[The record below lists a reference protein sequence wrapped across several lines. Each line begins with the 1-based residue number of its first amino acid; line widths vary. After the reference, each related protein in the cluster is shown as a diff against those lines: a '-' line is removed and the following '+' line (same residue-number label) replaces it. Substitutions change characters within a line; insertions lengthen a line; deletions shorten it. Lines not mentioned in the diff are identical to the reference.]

1 MAEKR
6 LGMSDQERQK
16 ESGDEW
22 IRLPKPRERCL
33 TTGLSRTSL
42 VELLDERDPQTGN
55 LLILQLV
62 KKRSGKQRG
71 IRMINKASLLAFLKT
86 NGERQGRLQFSPD
99 VPNPKDLSVEE
110 VCADYETFLQFA
122 DPDAMQA
129 QEDWRTMKFAEKIKI
144 LKDLGR
150 IR

>member
-1 MAEKR
+1 
-6 LGMSDQERQK
+6 MSDQNRKK

-42 VELLDERDPQTGN
+42 VELLDERDPETGD
-55 LLILQLV
+55 LLILQYV
-62 KKRSGKQRG
+62 RMRHGKQRG

-86 NGERQGRLQFSPD
+86 NAERQGRLQFSPD
-99 VPNPKDLSVEE
+99 VSNPKDLSVEE

-122 DPDAMQA
+122 DPDATQS
-129 QEDWRTMKFAEKIKI
+129 EENWETMAFAEKVQI

>member
-1 MAEKR
+1 
-6 LGMSDQERQK
+6 MSDQDRKK
-16 ESGDEW
+16 ESGEEG
-22 IRLPKPRERCL
+22 IRLPKPREHCL

-42 VELLDERDPQTGN
+42 VELLDERYPQTGN

-122 DPDAMQA
+122 DPDATQSD
-129 QEDWRTMKFAEKIKI
+129 EDWGTMTFAEKVKI

>member
-6 LGMSDQERQK
+6 LGMSDQNRQK
-16 ESGDEW
+16 ESGEEW

-42 VELLDERDPQTGN
+42 VELLDERDPETGD
-55 LLILQLV
+55 LLILQHV

-86 NGERQGRLQFSPD
+86 NAEKQGRLQFSPD
-99 VPNPKDLSVEE
+99 VSNPQNLSVQE
-110 VCADYETFLQFA
+110 VCVDYETFLQFS
-122 DPDAMQA
+122 DPDSTLSEEGWPRM
-129 QEDWRTMKFAEKIKI
+129 TFAEKVQI

-150 IR
+150 IK